1 MAVTDA
7 DVLRARRM
15 IAEASASSAFTDDAI
30 TEAIER
36 YPRED
41 ARGEAP
47 FVESTTTP
55 GTLEENPDWTATYDL
70 HAAAAELWEEKAAA
84 LAADYDF
91 SADGGNYHRSQA
103 WDQAMRMVRFHQ
115 ARRSPTT
122 ITLRPEALAQG
133 TESIDDD

>member
-7 DVLRARRM
+7 DVLRVRAM
-15 IAEASASSAFTDDAI
+15 IAEVSASSAVTDDAI
-30 TEAIER
+30 TEAIKR

-55 GTLEENPDWTATYDL
+55 GTLTRNPDWMATYDL
-70 HAAAAELWEEKAAA
+70 HAAAAELWEQKAAA

-103 WDQAMRMVRFHQ
+103 WDQAMRMARYHQ

-122 ITLRPEALAQG
+122 ITQRPEPLGRG
-133 TESIDDD
+133 TESINDD